1 MQPLNLTLTDA
12 ARAAIDKFME
22 GLDYDESIPSLIH
35 ARIVS
40 CGGNAATD
48 QWTVGA
54 YHPDRVRFF
63 EQLRVNTGLE
73 FFFKCDGL
81 VLLLWQPTA
90 VNTLRGRT
98 LDYSYRRYHLLERL

>member
-12 ARAAIDKFME
+12 ARAAIDQYME
-22 GLDYDESIPSLIH
+22 GLDYDESIPCLIH
-35 ARIVS
+35 GRTVS
-40 CGGNAATD
+40 RDGSAAMD

-54 YHPDRVRFF
+54 YHPDRLRFF

-81 VLLLWQPTA
+81 VLLLWQPA
-90 VNTLRGRT
+90 LANTLRGRT

>member
-22 GLDYDESIPSLIH
+22 GLDYDESIPCLTFS
-35 ARIVS
+35 RIVS
-40 CGGNAATD
+40 RDGGSPAG

-63 EQLRVNTGLE
+63 EQLRRNTGLE

-81 VLLLWQPTA
+81 VLLLWQPA
-90 VNTLRGRT
+90 LASALNGRT
-98 LDYSYRRYHLLERL
+98 LDYSFHRYQVL

>member
-22 GLDYDESIPSLIH
+22 GLDYDESIPCLTRSRSL
-35 ARIVS
+35 S
-40 CGGNAATD
+40 CDGNQAAE

-54 YHPDRVRFF
+54 FHPDRVRFF
-63 EQLRVNTGLE
+63 EQLRLNTGIE

-81 VLLLWQPTA
+81 VLLLWQPA
-90 VNTLRGRT
+90 LERILHGRT
-98 LDYSYRRYHLLERL
+98 LDYAFRKYRVL